1 MLSLTSLLACL
12 AGLWQRPCSIPAPP
26 PQPLQQQDQRHA
38 LAAFEQGDW
47 LEELELLQLGQA
59 LQRSARQRGGYD
71 GETFDVMLTIADV
84 LEADHG
90 WTFAQSEAWLTRMGV
105 WEAEL

>member
-12 AGLWQRPCSIPAPP
+12 AGLWPCSTSPP
-26 PQPLQQQDQRHA
+26 PQPLHQQQEQVQRHA
-38 LAAFEQGDW
+38 LAAFEQGAW

-59 LQRSARQRGGYD
+59 LRRAARQRGGYD
-71 GETFDVMLTIADV
+71 GETFDLMITIADV

-90 WTFAQSEAWLTRMGV
+90 WTSQQSEAWLTRMGV

>member
-12 AGLWQRPCSIPAPP
+12 AGLWQRPCSTPAPS
-26 PQPLQQQDQRHA
+26 PQPLQQQEQCHA
-38 LAAFEQGDW
+38 LAALEQGDW

-71 GETFDVMLTIADV
+71 GEAFDVMLTIADV

-90 WTFAQSEAWLTRMGV
+90 WTVEQTEAWLTRMGV

>member
-1 MLSLTSLLACL
+1 MTTIQSPE
-12 AGLWQRPCSIPAPP
+12 QR
-26 PQPLQQQDQRHA
+26 
-38 LAAFEQGDW
+38 DW

-71 GETFDVMLTIADV
+71 GATSDVMLTIADV
-84 LEADHG
+84 LEADHS
-90 WTFAQSEAWLTRMGV
+90 WTFAQPEVWLTRMGV